1 MHHDEL
7 GRYFEITVSPI
18 KDSSDIIIGSVHIMR
33 DITQVKKAE
42 EEKRLLQEKAEISSR
57 LASVGEMAAGI
68 AHEINNPLTGVSGF
82 SDMLMERELPQD
94 MREQVEIIADGS
106 RRVADIVKRLLTF
119 ARQNKP
125 VRAMVNIN
133 DLIANTLNMRSYV
146 LKTNNINVITEYD
159 ETLPLI
165 TIDPGQ
171 IQQVFLNLIVNAEYS
186 MKKTGKPGELRIK
199 TKKLNDK
206 ITISFRDNGLGIS
219 EENMKRLFQPFF
231 TTKPV
236 GEGTGLGLSLSRSII
251 IEHSGTIS
259 VESELNEGATFQIEL
274 PITESYPEDESIES
288 APLLKTKENIK
299 KNICADC

>member
-1 MHHDEL
+1 
-7 GRYFEITVSPI
+7 
-18 KDSSDIIIGSVHIMR
+18 
-33 DITQVKKAE
+33 
-42 EEKRLLQEKAEISSR
+42 
-57 LASVGEMAAGI
+57 
-68 AHEINNPLTGVSGF
+68 
-82 SDMLMERELPQD
+82 MLMERELPQD

-299 KNICADC
+299 KIYVLIVDDEVTVRHFIKSILDNSDYVVDTTGDPYEALQKITINDYDVVILDIRMPGMSGQELFEKIVYKSPV